1 MEPVQESLSLLV
13 QCHNGQS
20 QIIKITRS
28 NKQPLTQESMRA
40 IVKEVTGYDSANV
53 KNIYQ
58 CVEEQ
63 DTEYITDDTVPQA
76 TVGKVEQIGPS
87 VSTVA
92 KPIKG
97 AVQQMPT
104 IKYARQTGSSKYLN
118 TKSSPPTVAKR
129 DQSTGVQSVSSRRR
143 KTERVG
149 KGLRH
154 FSMKVCE
161 KVKEKGTTT
170 YNEVADELVEEEAKG
185 QADPANCDQKNI
197 RRRVYDALNVL
208 MAMNIISKDKKEIRW
223 IGLPTNSAQQCN
235 SLEKEIQTRRE
246 RVEGKEQQLREL
258 ILQHVSFK
266 SLVNRNKEAEDRGL
280 TPSALSAIQ
289 LPFIIVNTHKKT
301 HINCSISNDKSEYFF
316 KFDDNFEIHDDIEV
330 LKRMGLLAGLDTG
343 ECSQEDIERAKTL
356 VPKQFEKYIEIYGT
370 GQQISPAAED
380 VTENWD
386 LYDTLNSTKLEQM
399 SEEEDEQEEYNSDE
413 LSGDE

>member
-1 MEPVQESLSLLV
+1 MEQAPESLSLLV
-13 QCHNGQS
+13 QCHNGTS
-20 QIIKITRS
+20 QIIKIMRT
-28 NKQPLTQESMRA
+28 NKQTLTQEGMRA
-40 IVKEVTGYDSANV
+40 IVREVTGCDSSNI

-58 CVEEQ
+58 CVEEPEQ
-63 DTEYITDDTVPQA
+63 ITDGTDVKTA
-76 TVGKVEQIGPS
+76 TAKGEPS
-87 VSTVA
+87 VSSVKSLKTNV
-92 KPIKG
+92 P
-97 AVQQMPT
+97 QMTT
-104 IKYARQTGSSKYLN
+104 IKYAKHTGSSKYIN

-129 DQSTGVQSVSSRRR
+129 DHSTGVQGVSSRRR

-246 RVEGKEQQLREL
+246 RIEAKEQQLREL

-266 SLVNRNKEAEDRGL
+266 TLVNRNKEAEERGM

-343 ECSQEDIERAKTL
+343 ECSPEDIERAKAL

-370 GQQISPAAED
+370 GQQITAVAEE
-380 VTENWD
+380 VAENWD
-386 LYDTLNSTKLEQM
+386 LYDSLNSTKLEQM
-399 SEEEDEQEEYNSDE
+399 SDDEEDQEEYNSDE